1 MDAAL
6 GERGLALAVEDK
18 QAVAVHRIPPL
29 LMEWMTSVPRL
40 FLLLPLALR
49 NWSDVVADWR
59 MRRKYALWIGA
70 LTPLSY
76 LLILIAMTF
85 PPGSYIAP
93 AREVSIL
100 FGALLGGHLLGE
112 GDRGRRTIAATVMVI
127 GIILLSV
134 P

>member
-1 MDAAL
+1 
-6 GERGLALAVEDK
+6 
-18 QAVAVHRIPPL
+18 
-29 LMEWMTSVPRL
+29 
-40 FLLLPLALR
+40 
-49 NWSDVVADWR
+49 

-70 LTPLSY
+70 LNPLSY

-127 GIILLSV
+127 GIVLLSV